1 MAANQN
7 VMGGVND
14 TALVW
19 LAPHYAVA
27 DVRLSH
33 TARAVVTRVDVEIVQ
48 SD

>member
-7 VMGGVND
+7 VMVGVND

-27 DVRLSH
+27 GVRLSR
-33 TARAVVTRVDVEIVQ
+33 TARAIITRVEVQ
-48 SD
+48 ML